1 MGVAV
6 YVLVGEGVSDA
17 VRVRVG
23 VGVSVPAAAPTNRCG
38 AVEVGDVVRVRV
50 VVAVA
55 VTGGVLCWIKTRAAI
70 SGGTVRDT
78 VSWYD
83 AGGRVP

>member
-6 YVLVGEGVSDA
+6 YVLVGDGVSDA

-23 VGVSVPAAAPTNRCG
+23 VGVSVPAAAPPNRCG
-38 AVEVGDVVRVRV
+38 AVGDGDAVRVRV

-55 VTGGVLCWIKTRAAI
+55 VTDGVRCCIKTRAAI
-70 SGGTVRDT
+70 SGGTVRDI

-83 AGGRVP
+83 AWGRA